1 MANTYTQLYVHI
13 VFSVEGRQALIPEC
27 HKTELRKYITGI
39 LTHKKQKLIQIN
51 SMPDHIHILGWC
63 DSRYCAVWFG
73 ERYYSRFRN
82 YLYTRIGHANCEGTW
97 HRLTAYAT
105 SVNIFLG
112 FYYKVNSTRFINQKR
127 WTVGQFAWQAGFG
140 AFSYSHS
147 QIPEV
152 AAYIENQEKHHSR
165 RTFREE
171 YLAFLERFG
180 VAYDVKY
187 VFDSVAD
194 LPSEE

>member
-1 MANTYTQLYVHI
+1 MANTYTQLYIHI
-13 VFSVEGRQALIPEC
+13 VFSVKGRHALIPEC
-27 HKTELRKYITGI
+27 HKTELHKYITGI
-39 LTHKKQKLIQIN
+39 LTNKKQKVIQIN
-51 SMPDHIHILGWC
+51 SMPDHIHILVGMTP
-63 DSRYCAVWFG
+63 D
-73 ERYYSRFRN
+73 
-82 YLYTRIGHANCEGTW
+82 
-97 HRLTAYAT
+97 TAL
-105 SVNIFLG
+105 SGLVKDL
-112 FYYKVNSTRFINQKR
+112 KVNSTRFINQKR
-127 WTVGQFAWQAGFG
+127 WTVGQFAWQEGFG

-194 LPSEE
+194 LPPEE